1 MTLSD
6 GTTVSYDKLC
16 IATGAS
22 PFKPRIKGI
31 DFENV
36 QVLRSGADQEEIKKR
51 SATAKNVVILGGGF
65 IGSETASA
73 LKLQYKD
80 QQTVHLVYME
90 KFPMGRQL
98 GDQVGEYL
106 AKEHAKAGVVLHATR
121 RVSEIKGDNNT
132 ASTVVL
138 DDGTVL
144 QADLVL
150 VGAGV
155 LPATKFLEGSGIALD
170 Q

>member
-1 MTLSD
+1 VTLSD

-73 LKLQYKD
+73 LKL
-80 QQTVHLVYME
+80 
-90 KFPMGRQL
+90 
-98 GDQVGEYL
+98 
-106 AKEHAKAGVVLHATR
+106 
-121 RVSEIKGDNNT
+121 
-132 ASTVVL
+132 
-138 DDGTVL
+138 
-144 QADLVL
+144 
-150 VGAGV
+150 
-155 LPATKFLEGSGIALD
+155 
-170 Q
+170 

>member
-1 MTLSD
+1 
-6 GTTVSYDKLC
+6 
-16 IATGAS
+16 
-22 PFKPRIKGI
+22 
-31 DFENV
+31 
-36 QVLRSGADQEEIKKR
+36 
-51 SATAKNVVILGGGF
+51 
-65 IGSETASA
+65 
-73 LKLQYKD
+73 
-80 QQTVHLVYME
+80 ME

-132 ASTVVL
+132 ASSVVL